1 MIHLTLP
8 LEGAA
13 LGRQPVVRVDA
24 ETACKPAL
32 AVAAE
37 ARPLPQ
43 RVGRSPTWLAAA
55 GVALALHAGIAL
67 GSLWAMTPEESD
79 DEIGAPAIEVSVEM
93 AAPKAEDADAPPGP
107 ESTASAAAP
116 DSAEARPQAEAALQ
130 PKPETI
136 DAENPDLAAA
146 RDQQKQREEKPEEN
160 KPAPARA
167 STASVAAEDTAAPRQ
182 DAAPPGP
189 VARAPVIGP
198 GRNAQKERAS
208 WQRRLVAHLDRHK
221 RYPADGAR
229 REAQV
234 EIRFA
239 LDPAGRVRTATL
251 VRSSG
256 SSSFD
261 AAALDM
267 MRRADPV
274 PAPPDFMSNEALAFT
289 VPVIFRA
296 DRK

>member
-1 MIHLTLP
+1 MIHLAPP
-8 LEGAA
+8 LDGVA
-13 LGRQPVVRVDA
+13 LGLQPTAHTAVDIS
-24 ETACKPAL
+24 PRPVL

-37 ARPLPQ
+37 ARAFPPFA
-43 RVGRSPTWLAAA
+43 RRHPTWLAAA
-55 GVALALHAGIAL
+55 GIALALHAAIAV
-67 GSLWAMTPEESD
+67 GSLWAMTPEEAD
-79 DEIGAPAIEVSVEM
+79 DEVGAPAIEVSFEM
-93 AAPKAEDADAPPGP
+93 AAPKTDDSEAPPGP
-107 ESTASAAAP
+107 ESAASAAAP
-116 DSAEARPQAEAALQ
+116 DSAEARPQTEAAHQ
-130 PKPETI
+130 PKEEAVEGEN
-136 DAENPDLAAA
+136 AELVAA
-146 RDQQKQREEKPEEN
+146 REEHRKPEEKPQET
-160 KPAPARA
+160 KALPAPA
-167 STASVAAEDTAAPRQ
+167 STASAAAEDSAAPRQ
-182 DAAPPGP
+182 EATPHAP

-198 GRNAQKERAS
+198 GRNAQRERAA

-239 LDPAGRVRTATL
+239 LDNAGRVKTATL

-256 SSSFD
+256 LSSFD

-274 PAPPDFMSNEALAFT
+274 PTPPDFMSDEALAFT

-296 DRK
+296 ERR

>member
-1 MIHLTLP
+1 MAI
-8 LEGAA
+8 
-13 LGRQPVVRVDA
+13 V
-24 ETACKPAL
+24 
-32 AVAAE
+32 AE
-37 ARPLPQ
+37 ARALPP
-43 RVGRSPTWLAAA
+43 RAARNSA
-55 GVALALHAGIAL
+55 WIGAATVALALHAAIAL
-67 GSLWAMTPEESD
+67 GSLWAMTPEDAD

-93 AAPKAEDADAPPGP
+93 AAPKAEDSDAPPGP
-107 ESTASAAAP
+107 QSTASAAAP
-116 DSAEARPQAEAALQ
+116 DSAEAKPQAEAALA
-130 PKPETI
+130 PKQEAAE
-136 DAENPDLAAA
+136 AENPDLVAA
-146 RDQQKQREEKPEEN
+146 REEQKKPAEKPEET
-160 KPAPARA
+160 KPAPAQA

-182 DAAPPGP
+182 EAAPTAA

-198 GRNAQKERAS
+198 GRNAQKERAN

-239 LDPAGRVRTATL
+239 LDNAGHVKAATL

-256 SSSFD
+256 VSSFD
-261 AAALDM
+261 VAALDM

-274 PAPPDFMSNEALAFT
+274 PAPPDFMSDEALAFT

-296 DRK
+296 DRR